1 PATASMVSMKVV
13 VVKCDDEGNI
23 DIDDLAAKIE
33 KHKDN
38 LSSIMIT
45 YPSTHGVYEEQVKE
59 VCEMVH
65 AAGGQ
70 VYLDGANMNAQ

>member
-1 PATASMVSMKVV
+1 ATASMVSMKVV
-13 VVKCDDEGNI
+13 VVKCDEEGNI

-45 YPSTHGVYEEQVKE
+45 YPSTHGVYEEKVKE

-70 VYLDGANMNAQ
+70 VYLDGANMNA